1 MGQHSRRTQ
10 RKSSRLLG
18 VQIVLESTSCLAD
31 SKSHGTLLAVV
42 VGIIGEHLSLTGDDL
57 FVRQQPTLLER
68 CSMI

>member
-1 MGQHSRRTQ
+1 MGQHSRHTQ

-31 SKSHGTLLAVV
+31 SKSHGALLDVV

-57 FVRQQPTLLER
+57 SDNSQL
-68 CSMI
+68 CSKGVP

>member
-18 VQIVLESTSCLAD
+18 VQIVLASTSCLAG
-31 SKSHGTLLAVV
+31 SKPLGALLDVI

-57 FVRQQPTLLER
+57 FV
-68 CSMI
+68 